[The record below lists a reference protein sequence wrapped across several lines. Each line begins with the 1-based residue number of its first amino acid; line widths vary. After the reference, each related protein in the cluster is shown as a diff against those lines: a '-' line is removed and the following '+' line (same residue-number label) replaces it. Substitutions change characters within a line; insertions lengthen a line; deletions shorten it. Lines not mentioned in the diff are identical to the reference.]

1 MLYVGTSGWQ
11 YRHWKEVFYPP
22 KLPQRGWL
30 EYFAKRFQT
39 TEVNNTFYNLPDASV
54 FEQWEKVAPH
64 DFLFALKMSRFLSHL
79 KRLRD
84 PEEPVER
91 FLERARRL
99 GGKRGPILIQLPPSM
114 RVDAGRLK
122 TTLAA
127 FPASE
132 RVAIEFR
139 HESWFV
145 PEVRSVLEQAHAALC
160 LQDGGRGPQTPTWD
174 TAGWGYVRFHH
185 GLASPASCYG
195 RAALEAWVRRLSAVW
210 PEPADLYAYFNN
222 DWNGCALR
230 DAIVFAELASASGFR
245 HSRIP
250 SLREVQLAASP

>member
-1 MLYVGTSGWQ
+1 MLCVGTSGWQ

-39 TEVNNTFYNLPDASV
+39 TEVNNTFYNLPEASV
-54 FEQWEKVAPH
+54 FEHWEKTAPH

-84 PEEPVER
+84 PEEPVQR
-91 FLERARRL
+91 FLERARLL
-99 GGKRGPILIQLPPSM
+99 GRKRGPILIQLPPSM
-114 RVDAGRLK
+114 PVDAGRLK
-122 TTLAA
+122 ATLAA
-127 FPASE
+127 FPTSE
-132 RVAIEFR
+132 RVAVEFR

-145 PEVRSVLEQAHAALC
+145 PEVRSALEQAHAALC
-160 LQDGGRGPQTPTWD
+160 LQDGGRGPKTPPWD

-185 GLASPASCYG
+185 GRASPASCYG
-195 RAALEAWVRRLSAVW
+195 RAALETWVRRLAAVW

-222 DWNGCALR
+222 DWKGCALR
-230 DAIVFAELASASGFR
+230 DAIVFAGLASASGFR

>member
-54 FEQWEKVAPH
+54 FEHWEKVAPH

-132 RVAIEFR
+132 RVAVEFR

-145 PEVRSVLEQAHAALC
+145 PEVR
-160 LQDGGRGPQTPTWD
+160 
-174 TAGWGYVRFHH
+174 
-185 GLASPASCYG
+185 
-195 RAALEAWVRRLSAVW
+195 
-210 PEPADLYAYFNN
+210 
-222 DWNGCALR
+222 
-230 DAIVFAELASASGFR
+230 
-245 HSRIP
+245 
-250 SLREVQLAASP
+250 